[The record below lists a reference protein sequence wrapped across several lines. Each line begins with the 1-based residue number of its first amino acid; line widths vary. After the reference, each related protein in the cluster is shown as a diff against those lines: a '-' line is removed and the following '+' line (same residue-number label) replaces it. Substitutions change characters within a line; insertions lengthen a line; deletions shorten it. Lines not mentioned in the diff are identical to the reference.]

1 MNTPLPYFTTPMAHP
16 LGDAAL
22 PCMVMFSK
30 DGCLYCDE
38 CKEEFSASRGCEL
51 VNMTQPCG
59 TGAVPCTKPE
69 CYSRGYHIH
78 DDLLSKFRES
88 SYMISSTV
96 PAFALYQEGKFVRE
110 YTGQRTQESFEQYV
124 DDLSVAD
131 TRLAESIQSIFPVRN
146 QELYDMYLK
155 ARDCFWIE
163 KEIDFS
169 KDYNDW
175 QELAPGERF
184 FIEHILAFFAM
195 SDQIVNTNLGERFSK
210 DIDTLPDS
218 MRTYVR
224 LFYNLQLA
232 MEDIHSQ
239 TYETMLDI
247 LVRDKKKQH
256 MLKNAIT
263 TVPAIKKKA
272 IWATKWIDS
281 GEKDDCS
288 FGKRL
293 LAFAVMEGIFFSGS
307 FCAIFWLRERNI
319 LKGLTK
325 SNEFIARDEGLHYMF
340 AVKLFNQLRRSK
352 EYSEQGNGLGC
363 NEVDVLNIVK
373 EAVEIECEFITA
385 SFPCR
390 MVGMNS
396 DSMKEYIQFVADK
409 LLVLLG
415 LPSHWKTSNPFQF
428 MDNIGMDT
436 KANFFEE
443 RVTQYR
449 KANSSA
455 TCVEDS
461 LVDDDF

>member
-1 MNTPLPYFTTPMAHP
+1 MFTSSLPVFTSPMAHP
-16 LGDAAL
+16 LKEDCP

-30 DGCLYCDE
+30 DGCRFCDE
-38 CKEEFSASRGCEL
+38 CKPAFDEVQGGYVVNMSKPCMADCAEPSCSSRGFH
-51 VNMTQPCG
+51 
-59 TGAVPCTKPE
+59 TGAELIDNFKLASGVMP
-69 CYSRGYHIH
+69 R
-78 DDLLSKFRES
+78 
-88 SYMISSTV
+88 TV
-96 PAFALYQEGKFVRE
+96 PAFALYKGGKFVRT
-110 YTGQRTQESFEQYV
+110 YTGQRTTESFQQYV
-124 DDLSVAD
+124 DDLSVVD
-131 TRLAESIQSIFPVRN
+131 TRLSETIQSIFPVRSR
-146 QELYDMYLK
+146 ELYDMYLK

-169 KDYNDW
+169 KDYDDWVKLND
-175 QELAPGERF
+175 GERF

-247 LVRDKKKQH
+247 LVKDKTRH
-256 MLKNAIT
+256 ALLKNAIT

-281 GEKDDCS
+281 TDSVECS

-293 LAFAVMEGIFFSGS
+293 IAFAVMEGIFFSGS
-307 FCAIFWLRERNI
+307 FCAIFWIRERNI

-340 AVKLFNQLRRSK
+340 AVKLFNQLKADPTYADQLKCSPEDILEIVRS
-352 EYSEQGNGLGC
+352 
-363 NEVDVLNIVK
+363 
-373 EAVEIECEFITA
+373 AVEIESEFITA

-396 DSMKEYIQFVADK
+396 DSMQDYIQFVADK

-415 LPSHWKTSNPFQF
+415 LQPHWKTNNPFQF

-449 KANSSA
+449 KANSAA
-455 TCVEDS
+455 TCIEDNH
-461 LVDDDF
+461 LDEDF